1 MVKTARPLQE
11 ARIRS
16 LIGKL
21 RSHMP
26 QGVASKEGGQPSTH
40 GGDGGV
46 KMEAEIGVML
56 PEALEHCGKPAA
68 TSSWTARNGFFL
80 TFSRGVGPC

>member
-1 MVKTARPLQE
+1 M
-11 ARIRS
+11 
-16 LIGKL
+16 
-21 RSHMP
+21 
-26 QGVASKEGGQPSTH
+26 H
-40 GGDGGV
+40 GGDGGM

-80 TFSRGVGPC
+80 RFSRGVGPC